1 MIYSENSEK
10 LSKVCL
16 ISLQSLDPGVTT
28 IPIALIGVI
37 EICSATTSFANARW
51 AITKILPKMT
61 VRRVSLN

>member
-1 MIYSENSEK
+1 MYSENTEK

>member
-1 MIYSENSEK
+1 MYSENSEK

-51 AITKILPKMT
+51 AITKILPKIT

>member
-1 MIYSENSEK
+1 MYSENTEK
-10 LSKVCL
+10 LSKVCV

>member
-1 MIYSENSEK
+1 MYSENSEK

-51 AITKILPKMT
+51 AIMKILPKMT